1 MKQIDGM
8 NGRQVARQ
16 PGKQQIEAV
25 VVGRKAQSESPD
37 SSLPQ
42 QISKRRALG
51 RARAILRLCSAASDV
66 LALGARKEF
75 VFAWTTIES
84 VEKREK
90 ENADQAGRGKIPT
103 PSKTQ
108 QHETQHRYSD
118 G

>member
-1 MKQIDGM
+1 M

-16 PGKQQIEAV
+16 PGKEEIEAV

-37 SSLPQ
+37 SLLPQ

-51 RARAILRLCSAASDV
+51 RSRAILRLCSATSDV
-66 LALGARKEF
+66 LALGAGEEF
-75 VFAWTTIES
+75 VLAWIPIES

-90 ENADQAGRGKIPT
+90 ENADQAGHRTIPT

-108 QHETQHRYSD
+108 QH
-118 G
+118 